1 MKNEKNSSQSSKRLS
16 RREIS
21 KRYYERHRDQVRAKQ
36 HEYYLK
42 HREEIKARARAY
54 YSAHRNEILLKRK
67 TS

>member
-1 MKNEKNSSQSSKRLS
+1 MKNEKNSSQNSKRLS

-21 KRYYERHRDQVRAKQ
+21 KRYYERHRDKVRAKQ

-54 YSAHRNEILLKRK
+54 YLAHRNEILLKRK

>member
-1 MKNEKNSSQSSKRLS
+1 MKNEKNSSQNSKRLS

-21 KRYYERHRDQVRAKQ
+21 KRYYERHRDEVRAKQ

-54 YSAHRNEILLKRK
+54 YLAHRNEILLKRK